1 MKSYT
6 QYSNDFGTIT
16 GNTSTANI
24 TYGMTLVNDSL
35 RYLTSKF
42 YLNERSYTTTT
53 ISQQQFY
60 NLPPQVKELINLT
73 VTIGTVKWIPKVAPN
88 RDYWDSLN
96 VIQFYQDYPSFFF
109 VYNNQVGIFPSPASD
124 GNTITMNYKV
134 RIKDLSQADYTTG
147 TVSATQNSDVITGSG
162 TTFIKNME
170 DRWIRISEPSGDGN
184 WYQIKT
190 FTDATH
196 VTLYNNYTGPTISGA
211 SYTIGEMPI
220 MPEDYQDLALYRALQ
235 IYYNSRVPNPQQSEL
250 YKGLYDSGYEM
261 LNAEFGQKTT
271 NVALTDTDAP
281 VYNPNLFVRSQ
292 IQTNP

>member
-1 MKSYT
+1 
-6 QYSNDFGTIT
+6 
-16 GNTSTANI
+16 
-24 TYGMTLVNDSL
+24 
-35 RYLTSKF
+35 
-42 YLNERSYTTTT
+42 
-53 ISQQQFY
+53 
-60 NLPPQVKELINLT
+60 
-73 VTIGTVKWIPKVAPN
+73 
-88 RDYWDSLN
+88 
-96 VIQFYQDYPSFFF
+96 
-109 VYNNQVGIFPSPASD
+109 
-124 GNTITMNYKV
+124 MNYKV

-211 SYTIGEMPI
+211 SYSIGEMPI

-235 IYYNSRVPNPQQSEL
+235 IYYNSRVQNPQQSEL

-261 LNAEFGQKTT
+261 LNAEFGLKTT

>member
-1 MKSYT
+1 MKSCT
-6 QYSNDFGTIT
+6 QYQTDFGTIT
-16 GNTSTANI
+16 GNTSTANLAF
-24 TYGMTLVNDSL
+24 GMTLVNDSL

-42 YLNERSYTTTT
+42 YLNERTYTDTTVA
-53 ISQQQFY
+53 QQQFY

-73 VTIGTVKWIPKVAPN
+73 VTIGTVKWIPKLAPS

-96 VIQFYQDYPSFFF
+96 VITFYQDYPSFFF
-109 VYNNQVGIFPSPASD
+109 PYNNQVGIFPAPASA

-147 TVSATQNSDVITGSG
+147 NVSVTTNTTTITGG
-162 TTFIKNME
+162 TTTFVKNME
-170 DRWIRISEPSGDGN
+170 DRWIRIAEPAGDGN

-190 FTDATH
+190 YVSATEL
-196 VTLYNNYTGPTISGA
+196 TLYNNYTGPTVA
-211 SYTIGEMPI
+211 SSTSYIIGECPI

-250 YKGLYDSGYEM
+250 YKSLYDAGYAM
-261 LNAEFGQKTT
+261 LDAEFGQKTT

-292 IQTNP
+292 IGL